1 MGSAALRGF
10 RTPAHNKRSTKELLF
25 LSTQGSGH
33 FSISAPNI
41 FVWGIPR
48 EIKSKTESCCE
59 SSQQRYQSTFCTIAC
74 RHHAELQ
81 IRMLIW
87 VQDGEQ
93 SRSEPWVLQRCGVF
107 EHNKRS
113 TKELLFLSSEDHQ
126 GLDLCPP
133 QSLPVSVADPQSL
146 AYAATIL
153 SPFAVTGHAVNCPAM
168 SSDRTLMFV
177 GIESY
182 PPRSG
187 SSSFLY
193 RLPLSTGRT
202 VFAPGV

>member
-48 EIKSKTESCCE
+48 KIKSKTESCCE
-59 SSQQRYQSTFCTIAC
+59 SSQQRYQSTFCTIDC

-93 SRSEPWVLQRCGVF
+93 SGSEPWVLQRLT
-107 EHNKRS
+107 S
-113 TKELLFLSSEDHQ
+113 TKVSSQIHMCNPVCDQWHPLGSGIVCFPWDFLWDPW
-126 GLDLCPP
+126 DLAFVC
-133 QSLPVSVADPQSL
+133 VF
-146 AYAATIL
+146 
-153 SPFAVTGHAVNCPAM
+153 FAMGSCFP
-168 SSDRTLMFV
+168 RTNF
-177 GIESY
+177 IIII
-182 PPRSG
+182 
-187 SSSFLY
+187 
-193 RLPLSTGRT
+193 
-202 VFAPGV
+202 GVQ